1 MKQFKEV
8 ERVCRDST
16 IYDPVQ
22 VKEFLLDA
30 KMADPRVS
38 EPPADS
44 IKAITDAVALA
55 QQGDPEFALELSMWV
70 EATAKLI
77 MKVRA

>member
-1 MKQFKEV
+1 
-8 ERVCRDST
+8 
-16 IYDPVQ
+16 
-22 VKEFLLDA
+22 
-30 KMADPRVS
+30 MADPRVS

-55 QQGDPEFALELSMWV
+55 QQGDPEFAVELSLWV

-77 MKVRA
+77 MKVRAQ

>member
-1 MKQFKEV
+1 L
-8 ERVCRDST
+8 ST
-16 IYDPVQ
+16 PNPAVSRITL
-22 VKEFLLDA
+22 FAAINHLA

-38 EPPADS
+38 EPPAAS
-44 IKAITDAVALA
+44 IKAITDAVGLA
-55 QQGDPEFALELSMWV
+55 QQGDPEFAAELSAWV